1 MKKFKD
7 LGLSTAL
14 LKRLEQM
21 GFETPTPIQTEA
33 IPYLLEEGKKDFI
46 GLAQTGTG
54 KTAAF
59 GLPLIEKINTNSNSV
74 QALILSPTR
83 ELGQQT
89 AKQMVEFSQNLKD
102 LKVEVVYGGAAIS
115 NQIKA
120 LKRPTHIVVA
130 TPGRLLDLIRRKAIS
145 LTDVKE
151 VVLDEADEMLNMGFQ
166 EDIDQ
171 ILATI
176 DVEYSL
182 WLFSATMPSGIRKI
196 IKSYMKNPHEV
207 SVKGQEE
214 TNKDISHQYVVTTND
229 NKIPAL
235 KRFLSMNNEMKAIL
249 FCRTKWETQKIADQ
263 LNKEGFNVEA
273 LHGDLSQAQRDAA
286 MNRFKSKKVQ
296 LLCATDVAAR
306 GLDVNDL
313 THVLHHKLPDQ
324 LEEAYTHRSGRTGRA
339 GKKGVSIAFINNREG
354 RKITDLEKK
363 LKIKFEKKE
372 VPSQEAVEIGSLQ
385 NWASQMVALEESGEA
400 YQMYQKI
407 KGYFDTISKEELI
420 TKLIHKELNH
430 LSKSSSSNL
439 NQSIGE
445 ERERKGKDRRDSDS
459 SGRNSKGKLVYEMN
473 VGFQDGL
480 NKRDFLQFIVD
491 MSGINR
497 KEVGDIRLSDHKAT
511 FELMG
516 NPRNFEASFGNI
528 HLEDGKKL
536 NLRMVDSKRA
546 KNDSRSVKGRSKG
559 PSSRNS
565 GNGRGGRSS
574 GHRKGNRPSGQEGG
588 MRKRKR

>member
-1 MKKFKD
+1 MKTFKD

-14 LKRLEQM
+14 LKRLDQI
-21 GFETPTPIQTEA
+21 GFEKPTPIQEQA
-33 IPYLLEEGKKDFI
+33 IPILLSEGKKDFI

-59 GLPLIEKINTNSNSV
+59 GLPLIEKIDTNSNSV

-89 AKQMVEFSQNLKD
+89 AKQMVEFSKSLKD

-120 LKRPTHIVVA
+120 LKNPTHVVVA

-145 LTDVKE
+145 LADVKQ

-196 IKSYMKNPHEV
+196 IKSYMKDPEEV
-207 SVKGQEE
+207 SVKGKEE
-214 TNKDISHQYVVTTND
+214 TNKDISHQYIVTTND
-229 NKIPAL
+229 HKVPAL
-235 KRFLSMNNEMKAIL
+235 KRFLSINSEMKAIL

-306 GLDVNDL
+306 GLDVDDL

-324 LEEAYTHRSGRTGRA
+324 LEAYTHRSGRTGRA
-339 GKKGVSIAFINNREG
+339 GKKGISIAFINNREG
-354 RKITDLEKK
+354 RRISELEKK
-363 LKIKFEKKE
+363 LKIQFEKKE
-372 VPSQEAVEIGSLQ
+372 VPSQEEVELGSLQ
-385 NWASQMVALEESGEA
+385 NWASRIVAIEEGGEA
-400 YQMYQKI
+400 FQMYQKV
-407 KGYFDTISKEELI
+407 KGYFEALSKEELI
-420 TKLIHKELNH
+420 TKLIHKELGH
-430 LSKSSSSNL
+430 LNKSKEVNL
-439 NQSIGE
+439 NQEIG
-445 ERERKGKDRRDSDS
+445 GKEKKDKRDRDRRDDRKEN
-459 SGRNSKGKLVYEMN
+459 GKGGKLVYEMN
-473 VGFQDGL
+473 IGFSDGL
-480 NKRDFLQFIVD
+480 NKRDFLQFLVD

-497 KEVGDIRLSDHKAT
+497 KEIGDIKLSEQRAV
-511 FELMG
+511 FEVMG
-516 NPRNFEASFGNI
+516 NPRNFESGFGNI
-528 HLEDGKKL
+528 FLEDGKRLQLKL
-536 NLRMVDSKRA
+536 LSRQSAKSDS
-546 KNDSRSVKGRSKG
+546 S
-559 PSSRNS
+559 SSRRRPNDKGGRRKGGNS
-565 GNGRGGRSS
+565 GRRSDRSS
-574 GHRKGNRPSGQEGG
+574 G
-588 MRKRKR
+588 MRKRRRN